1 MKYKSLWIGVF
12 ALIAVLGTYLTVKN
26 DTWMAETKKTK
37 IVIALDAGHGGFDP
51 GKVGINQA
59 LEKDINL
66 AITLELRD
74 LLEKKGYQIVMTRET
89 DTGLYAE
96 GDSNKKRADMNKRVS
111 VINESGASIAISIH
125 QNSFSQESSH
135 GVQVFYHQQSE
146 EGKNLALIMQKT
158 IKEILDDGNHREAKS
173 NDSYY
178 MLRQTQCPLVIVE
191 CGFLSNW
198 KEAGLLVTEE
208 YQKKMAEAIFAG
220 LEAYLNT
227 EPVM

>member
-1 MKYKSLWIGVF
+1 MKHKSLWIGVF

-51 GKVGINQA
+51 GKVGVNQA

-74 LLEKKGYQIVMTRET
+74 LLEKKEYQVVMTRET
-89 DTGLYAE
+89 DTGLYTE

-146 EGKNLALIMQKT
+146 EGKNLALVMQKT

-198 KEAGLLVTEE
+198 KEAGLLITEE

-220 LEAYLNT
+220 IEAYLNT
-227 EPVM
+227 LY

>member
-1 MKYKSLWIGVF
+1 MKHKSLWIGVF

-37 IVIALDAGHGGFDP
+37 TVIALDAGHGGFDP
-51 GKVGINQA
+51 GKVGVNQA

-74 LLEKKGYQIVMTRET
+74 LLEKKGYQVVMTRET
-89 DTGLYAE
+89 DTGLYTE

-146 EGKNLALIMQKT
+146 EGKNLALVMQKT

-198 KEAGLLVTEE
+198 KEAGLLITEE
-208 YQKKMAEAIFAG
+208 YQKKMAQAIFAG
-220 LEAYLNT
+220 MEAYLNT
-227 EPVM
+227 LY

>member
-51 GKVGINQA
+51 GKVGVNQA

-66 AITLELRD
+66 AITLELRE
-74 LLEKKGYQIVMTRET
+74 LLEKKGYQVVMTRET
-89 DTGLYAE
+89 DTGLYSE

-146 EGKNLALIMQKT
+146 EGKNLALVMQKT

-198 KEAGLLVTEE
+198 KEAGLLITEE

-220 LEAYLNT
+220 MEAYLNT
-227 EPVM
+227 LY

>member
-1 MKYKSLWIGVF
+1 MKHKSLWIGVF

-37 IVIALDAGHGGFDP
+37 TVIALDAGHGGFDP
-51 GKVGINQA
+51 GKVGVNQA

-74 LLEKKGYQIVMTRET
+74 LLEKKGYQVVMTRET
-89 DTGLYAE
+89 DTGLYTE

-146 EGKNLALIMQKT
+146 EGKNLALVMQKT
-158 IKEILDDGNHREAKS
+158 IKEIMDDGNHREAKS

-198 KEAGLLVTEE
+198 KEAGLLITEE
-208 YQKKMAEAIFAG
+208 YQKKMAQAIFAG
-220 LEAYLNT
+220 MEAYLNT
-227 EPVM
+227 LY

>member
-1 MKYKSLWIGVF
+1 MKHKSLWIGVF

-51 GKVGINQA
+51 GKVGVNQA

-74 LLEKKGYQIVMTRET
+74 LLEKKEYQVVMTRET

-146 EGKNLALIMQKT
+146 EGKNLALVMQKT

-198 KEAGLLVTEE
+198 KEAGLLITEE

-220 LEAYLNT
+220 IEAYLNT
-227 EPVM
+227 LY